1 MGDARGGAACAAAA
15 YDDAPRVHD
24 AGRRDGIS
32 PENRSQQKSPKIMSI
47 RVGRQKFV
55 GVESESC
62 STQLLLSLFFLWTL
76 PTKTKV
82 ENVQGRNRRRLTVF
96 SRNWR

>member
-32 PENRSQQKSPKIMSI
+32 PENRSQQKSPK
-47 RVGRQKFV
+47 RFFV
-55 GVESESC
+55 DEKRGDKSC
-62 STQLLLSLFFLWTL
+62 GDGKRGLHVATFAFL
-76 PTKTKV
+76 V
-82 ENVQGRNRRRLTVF
+82 AF
-96 SRNWR
+96 

>member
-32 PENRSQQKSPKIMSI
+32 PENRSQQKSPK
-47 RVGRQKFV
+47 RCFVDEKGATEVV
-55 GVESESC
+55 GVESEGC
-62 STQLLLSLFFLWTL
+62 TKQLLLSKMFFIDSL
-76 PTKTKV
+76 TKMKV
-82 ENVQGRNRRRLTVF
+82 DKFRAAVDGL
-96 SRNWR
+96 